1 MKSDVINEKNL
12 KLPDINDKK
21 YIFIGLSTIFIT
33 FVVLGVWSAF
43 AKLDSGVPC
52 SGQVV
57 VESSNKVIQHLEGG
71 IVKDIHVHDGSI
83 VKKGDILISF
93 SDVKSEADLNSI
105 LANYYETVA
114 LRDRLLSES
123 RQENTIHFSNE
134 LDALDSLQKNEIKK
148 RQLDTFTNETGYLAK
163 QKIVAD
169 QQIDSLSKQ
178 IQSLMDGIANK
189 NILLKSYKE
198 EAKEQAELLKDGLVD
213 KLKLVDANRRINMTE
228 SDLLSLESEVSKD
241 KSQKNSINT
250 QYLLDKEKFF
260 SELNTN
266 LSKAQTSI
274 EDMKARMGSYK
285 DNLERVVLKSPIDGV
300 VMNLSVHTIGA
311 VIPPGNPIMDVV
323 PTDAKLIIEGKVSPE
338 YINFVKVGHK
348 ATMTFPSFQMQGSMI
363 QKIEGDVTFVAAD
376 SVTDKEGHSSYSI
389 KLKLDSDG
397 QKTLKENNMILL
409 AGMPVGITVKAGSQT
424 TLEYL
429 LKPITLMLDRAFL
442 EQ

>member
-1 MKSDVINEKNL
+1 
-12 KLPDINDKK
+12 
-21 YIFIGLSTIFIT
+21 
-33 FVVLGVWSAF
+33 
-43 AKLDSGVPC
+43 
-52 SGQVV
+52 
-57 VESSNKVIQHLEGG
+57 
-71 IVKDIHVHDGSI
+71 
-83 VKKGDILISF
+83 
-93 SDVKSEADLNSI
+93 
-105 LANYYETVA
+105 
-114 LRDRLLSES
+114 LLSES